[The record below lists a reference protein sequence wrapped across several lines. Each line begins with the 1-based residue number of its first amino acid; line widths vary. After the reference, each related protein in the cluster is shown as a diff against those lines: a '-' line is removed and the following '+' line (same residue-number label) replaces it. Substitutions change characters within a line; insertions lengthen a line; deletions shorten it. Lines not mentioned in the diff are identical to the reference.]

1 MVNPRIFEKKKM
13 IICTS
18 KGYMFPLQS
27 DNVFKPDTRSPVL
40 SRKPFVCTTSVP
52 SHACSSSV
60 PTIAVPASNCKND
73 VIL

>member
-1 MVNPRIFEKKKM
+1 MVNPRMFEKKM

-18 KGYMFPLQS
+18 RGYMFPLQS
-27 DNVFKPDTRSPVL
+27 DNIFKPDTRSPVF
-40 SRKPFVCTTSVP
+40 SRKSFVCATSVS

-60 PTIAVPASNCKND
+60 PSIAVSASNCKNV